1 MSASR
6 NRNTVRIIPEQLSLP
21 KLKPF
26 FFRLNQK
33 LILQTIGEENETFL
47 RHQQQQQQTY
57 MITSQLHNNGNQM
70 PPIIGTIIGMT
81 IIMVIPRDEIAKDLG
96 LKAP

>member
-1 MSASR
+1 
-6 NRNTVRIIPEQLSLP
+6 
-21 KLKPF
+21 
-26 FFRLNQK
+26 
-33 LILQTIGEENETFL
+33 
-47 RHQQQQQQTY
+47 